1 MEKIEAILQDL
12 IKKVP
17 QIRAA
22 AVANMEGIVMA
33 SELGGEINE
42 ENFGAISAALVGLGD
57 TVLSEL
63 KGGSLSEV
71 YVKGKERMLLLYRI
85 SKDYLLAL
93 SITTDASLGLL
104 LVEVRKAAK
113 LIKKNIEEL
122 EQATAS
128 SDSDV
133 QELFGGDTSF
143 LEGLSFTDLLDEE

>member
-1 MEKIEAILQDL
+1 MEKIEQILQDL

-17 QIRAA
+17 QVRAA

-57 TVLSEL
+57 TVLNEL
-63 KGGSLSEV
+63 RGGSLTEV
-71 YVKGKERMLLLYRI
+71 YVKGKEKMLLLYRI
-85 SKDYLLAL
+85 SGDYLLAL

-104 LVEVRKAAK
+104 LVEVRKAARIIRK
-113 LIKKNIEEL
+113 HIEEL
-122 EQATAS
+122 EQASAS
-128 SDSDV
+128 NSDV
-133 QELFGGDTSF
+133 QELLGGDTSF

>member
-1 MEKIEAILQDL
+1 MEKVELILQDL

-71 YVKGKERMLLLYRI
+71 YVKGKDKMLLLYRI
-85 SKDYLLAL
+85 SKEYLLAL

-104 LVEVRKAAK
+104 LVEVRKAAGAIQK
-113 LIKKNIEEL
+113 HMEEIEKAGQE
-122 EQATAS
+122 
-128 SDSDV
+128 SDV
-133 QELFGGDTSF
+133 QELFGGDTTF
-143 LEGLSFTDLLDEE
+143 LEGLSFTDLLDEEQ

>member
-1 MEKIEAILQDL
+1 MEKVELILQDL

-33 SELGGEINE
+33 SELGSEINE

-63 KGGSLSEV
+63 KGGALSEI
-71 YVKGKERMLLLYRI
+71 YVKGKDRMLLLYRI

-113 LIKKNIEEL
+113 AVRKYMEEIEK
-122 EQATAS
+122 AS
-128 SDSDV
+128 QETDV
-133 QELFGGDTSF
+133 QELFGSDTTF
-143 LEGLSFTDLLDEE
+143 LEGLSFTDLLDEEQ